1 MLPSDDLGF
10 MTVTKLEQKVLAV
23 ARADQ
28 PSDRVPHAFE
38 KRIMAHI
45 RSLQDLP
52 VMDGWAFWGKWM
64 WRAAAPC
71 VAVTFVLGVW
81 SFYTNDAVSTELS
94 LENTVLAAVDNSAD
108 AQ

>member
-1 MLPSDDLGF
+1 MNITELQK
-10 MTVTKLEQKVLAV
+10 KLVAA

-28 PSDRVPHAFE
+28 PSDRVPYAFE

-45 RSLQDLP
+45 QSLQSLP

-64 WRAAAPC
+64 WRGAAPC
-71 VAVTFVLGVW
+71 VALTLVLGVW
-81 SFYTNDAVSTELS
+81 SFYNNDAIGNDLS
-94 LENTVLAAVDNSAD
+94 LENTVLAAVDTSATD

>member
-1 MLPSDDLGF
+1 MNIA
-10 MTVTKLEQKVLAV
+10 KLQKKLVAA

-28 PSDRVPHAFE
+28 PSDRVPYAFE
-38 KRIMAHI
+38 KRIMAQI
-45 RSLQDLP
+45 QSLQNLP
-52 VMDGWAFWGKWM
+52 LMDGWAFWGKWM

-71 VAVTFVLGVW
+71 VAVTFALGVW
-81 SFYTNDAVSTELS
+81 SFYSNDAVSTDLS